1 MTGHPRPA
9 LNGLP
14 TLLVEDDPAGAR
26 LLSGL
31 LADAGCEVRVAASA
45 EDAYIALRSF
55 EPRLVVLDLV
65 LPRMGGLML
74 ARQLTGAARHAGL
87 VIVAVSVMDAEVA
100 GQLALQAGCTAFVGK
115 PIDPLTFADTIA
127 HHVARAG
134 APGQP

>member
-1 MTGHPRPA
+1 MTGHPRSA
-9 LNGLP
+9 LHGLP
-14 TLLVEDDPAGAR
+14 TLLVEDDPDSAR
-26 LLSGL
+26 LLSDL

-45 EDAYIALRSF
+45 EDAYIALRTF

-100 GQLALQAGCTAFVGK
+100 GQLARQAGCAAFVGK
-115 PIDPLTFADTIA
+115 PIDSLTFADTIA
-127 HHVARAG
+127 HHVASAG
-134 APGQP
+134 APVQP